1 MRVEHIKMRQQLE
14 EIKNGQSEPLTQPE
28 NQDEANPNFDS
39 FSVNPTQPVHP
50 EIVKMIVDLNQQ
62 LAHQTA
68 TITNLEQQQRNSKL
82 IINNLTSRATTTPR
96 PSAPEIDSLNNI
108 MDHQLQ
114 HASN

>member
-14 EIKNGQSEPLTQPE
+14 EIKNGQSEPLNRPE

-39 FSVNPTQPVHP
+39 FSVKPTQPVHP
-50 EIVKMIVDLNQQ
+50 DIVKMIVDLNQQ

-114 HASN
+114 HSSN

>member
-14 EIKNGQSEPLTQPE
+14 EIKNGQSEPLNRPE

-68 TITNLEQQQRNSKL
+68 TITNLEQQQKKLEINYQQSNFQNHNKSEAQRPRN
-82 IINNLTSRATTTPR
+82 
-96 PSAPEIDSLNNI
+96 
-108 MDHQLQ
+108 
-114 HASN
+114 